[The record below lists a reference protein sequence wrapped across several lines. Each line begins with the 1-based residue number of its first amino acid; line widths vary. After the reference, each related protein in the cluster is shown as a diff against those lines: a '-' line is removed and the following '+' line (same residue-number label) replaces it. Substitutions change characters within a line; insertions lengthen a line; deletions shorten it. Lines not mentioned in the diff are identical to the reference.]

1 MSRALILDTNILVS
15 AALKPGGDLAKL
27 VERVLMRQVPL
38 HVCPSIILE
47 YHEVLNRPKF
57 RPKGLPPLWLPRL
70 LQVAFLEVEPA
81 PWPFPGPDPD
91 DLVFLALLWPSL
103 ALQVKRWHD
112 RDKSG
117 WFVLVNLIP
126 FIGWLWTLI
135 ECGFLDG
142 TQGPNR
148 FGPSPKGIQGV

>member
-70 LQVAFLEVEPA
+70 LQVAVLEVEPA

-91 DLVFLALLWPSL
+91 DLVFLALAKASQ
-103 ALQVKRWHD
+103 A
-112 RDKSG
+112 
-117 WFVLVNLIP
+117 VLVTGNLADFPEAIRAGVP
-126 FIGWLWTLI
+126 VL
-135 ECGFLDG
+135 
-142 TQGPNR
+142 
-148 FGPSPKGIQGV
+148 SPAAYLAGVR